1 MIRSAFFIAAIVSR
15 LMAFTP
21 FIIDG
26 PSMEPTLHSGDFIVL
41 DSVAYKQAEPARGDV
56 VVFSFEKKPDYFY
69 VKRIVGLPGE
79 RVHVTSTGIYF
90 EAANGTKK
98 ELLEP
103 YLAHAQVEN
112 PTNGV
117 EDALTTASAKNFALR
132 GFKDQ
137 IFVVPSGKYLVL
149 GDNRAHSLDSRSFI
163 YPFIAKDRVKGKYVF
178 TIKNL

>member
-1 MIRSAFFIAAIVSR
+1 MIRSAFFIAAIASR

-26 PSMEPTLHSGDFIVL
+26 PSMEPTLNSGDFIVL

-56 VVFSFEKKPDYFY
+56 VVFSFEKEPLYFY

-79 RVHVTSTGIYF
+79 RVHVTSDGIYF
-90 EAANGTKK
+90 EAADGAKK

-103 YLAHAQVEN
+103 YLVHAQGEDPANGAEN
-112 PTNGV
+112 PAGGEN
-117 EDALTTASAKNFALR
+117 AKNFALR

-149 GDNRAHSLDSRSFI
+149 GDNRSHSLDSRSFI

-178 TIKNL
+178 TIKGL